1 MARPAPP
8 EDFEARFDHAF
19 AMVAFVANR
28 YLVSHMRRVMVE
40 LGVDLES
47 AFIYGTLGMLNI
59 AAEMPPG
66 TAPSSILEESGQLP
80 EDRVHPVRLSDLSQ
94 VAGLPRETVRR
105 KLEKLRSLG
114 KIERTADG
122 AWQVCRVEADSVS
135 RAFTRETVV
144 RLLATAQEVNRV
156 LDATAP

>member
-1 MARPAPP
+1 MAHPNLPK
-8 EDFEARFDHAF
+8 DFDARFDQAF

-28 YLVSHMRRVMVE
+28 YLVSQMRRVMVE

-66 TAPSSILEESGQLP
+66 TAPSRILEEGGQLP

-105 KLEKLRSLG
+105 KLEKLRGLG

-122 AWQVCRVEADSVS
+122 AWQVCRIAAASDD
-135 RAFTRETVV
+135 RAFTRETVI
-144 RLLATAQEVNRV
+144 RLLTTADEVERV
-156 LDATAP
+156 LDAAQP

>member
-1 MARPAPP
+1 MVRSALP
-8 EDFEARFDHAF
+8 EHFDARFDQAF

-28 YLVSHMRRVMVE
+28 YLVNQMRRAIVE
-40 LGVDLES
+40 WGADLES
-47 AFIYGTLGMLNI
+47 AFICGTLGMLNV

-66 TAPSSILEESGQLP
+66 AAPSSILEESGQLP

-114 KIERTADG
+114 KVERTADG
-122 AWQVCRVEADSVS
+122 AWQVSRVEADSAA

-156 LDATAP
+156 LDSAQP

>member
-1 MARPAPP
+1 MVRPALPD
-8 EDFEARFDHAF
+8 DFEQRFDQSF

-28 YLVSHMRRVMVE
+28 FVVNQMRRAMVE

-66 TAPSSILEESGQLP
+66 TAPARILEESGQLP
-80 EDRVHPVRLSDLSQ
+80 VDRVHPVRLSDLSQ

-114 KIERTADG
+114 KVERTADG
-122 AWQVCRVEADSVS
+122 AWQVCRVEADTAD
-135 RAFTRETVV
+135 RAFTRETVA
-144 RLLATAQEVNRV
+144 RLLTTAQAVNRV
-156 LDATAP
+156 LGYPEG